1 MAEDYMFRSKKDYLR
16 QIYRMDAET
25 NAFIIEVSLDN
36 YNEIFNGWDPSP
48 VKRRDLDPD
57 LVHFM
62 DECASDI
69 PLKYPLELQ
78 FYLPEEQYDEEKE
91 KLARLGIE
99 NNFRFIIHFINKE
112 IRQIS
117 SKIVFYIIT
126 AFAFLSAGYLSG
138 ERVAENIVTTTLMEG
153 LSIGGWVFLW
163 EAFSL
168 FFFARQEI
176 LNRLKK
182 YRRFQE
188 AKVSF
193 SYR

>member
-1 MAEDYMFRSKKDYLR
+1 MFRNKMDYLK
-16 QIYRMDAET
+16 QIYRMDT
-25 NAFIIEVSLDN
+25 DNNSFIIEVSLDN
-36 YNEIFNGWDPSP
+36 YKEIFDGWDPSP
-48 VKRRDLDPD
+48 VKRRDLDPE
-57 LVHFM
+57 LIHFL

-69 PLKYPLELQ
+69 PLKYSLELC
-78 FYLPEEQYDEEKE
+78 FYLPKEQYDEEKE

-112 IRQIS
+112 MRQIS
-117 SKIVFYIIT
+117 SKIVFYVIA

-138 ERVAENIVTTTLMEG
+138 EKVAENIVTTILMEG

-168 FFFARQEI
+168 FFFSRQEVRS
-176 LNRLKK
+176 RLKK

-193 SYR
+193 NYR

>member
-1 MAEDYMFRSKKDYLR
+1 MLKKKKNYLK
-16 QIYRMDAET
+16 QIYRMNTDT
-25 NAFIIEVSLDN
+25 NTFIIDISLDS

-48 VKRRDLDPD
+48 IKRRDLDPD
-57 LVHFM
+57 LRHFM

-91 KLARLGIE
+91 KLTRIGIE
-99 NNFRFIIHFINKE
+99 NNFNFIVHFINKE

-117 SKIVFYIIT
+117 GRIVFYIII
-126 AFAFLSAGYLSG
+126 AFAFLSVGYLSS
-138 ERVAENIVTTTLMEG
+138 ERVTENIVTTTLMEG

-168 FFFARQEI
+168 FFFSRQEVYG
-176 LNRLKK
+176 RLKIYK
-182 YRRFQE
+182 RYQD
-188 AKVSF
+188 AKVNF
-193 SYR
+193 SYK